1 MHRIALS
8 SVLAVV
14 LFGTLVVIDAV
25 KLDEPLTFATFAS
38 DIFEKGV
45 LALAVVAT
53 AYVALEA
60 RQMRRDRADLLNDL
74 ARARAEGDR
83 WRAAAR
89 AHVDGL
95 SRAIRDQFDAWR
107 LTEGEADIAV
117 LMLKGLS
124 HKEIARVRDTG
135 EATVRQQAG
144 TIYRKSGLA
153 SRAELAAFF
162 LEDLLAPAAERGGK
176 ASPALALVGAKDGP
190 KGDRSAVT

>member
-1 MHRIALS
+1 MKRIATLL
-8 SVLAVV
+8 VLAAT
-14 LFGTLVVIDAV
+14 LFGTLVVIDTV
-25 KLDEPLTFATFAS
+25 KADEPFNFAAFAF
-38 DIFEKGV
+38 DLFEKGV

-53 AYVALEA
+53 AYVALES

-83 WRAAAR
+83 WRATAR

-95 SRAIRDQFDAWR
+95 SRAIGDQFDAWG
-107 LTEGEADIAV
+107 LTPGEADIAV

-135 EATVRQQAG
+135 EATVRQQAAA
-144 TIYRKSGLA
+144 IYRKSRLS

-162 LEDLLAPAAERGGK
+162 LEDLLAPEAERGDK
-176 ASPALALVGAKDGP
+176 VNPSLTLVSAKES
-190 KGDRSAVT
+190 K

>member
-1 MHRIALS
+1 M
-8 SVLAVV
+8 
-14 LFGTLVVIDAV
+14 
-25 KLDEPLTFATFAS
+25 
-38 DIFEKGV
+38 
-45 LALAVVAT
+45 VAT

-124 HKEIARVRDTG
+124 HK
-135 EATVRQQAG
+135 
-144 TIYRKSGLA
+144 K
-153 SRAELAAFF
+153 SRACATPERRPSDSKPARSTASQAFQVGPSWRRSF
-162 LEDLLAPAAERGGK
+162 SRRFFWRQRRSAEVMRLPRWRWWAPKTRRRETGPRLHRTWGPESAERR
-176 ASPALALVGAKDGP
+176 SIYLPRRMVSGP
-190 KGDRSAVT
+190 ESNQRHADFRECG